1 MLKKIITVFAIAC
14 SIAVSADSLTQGKPS
29 DYSGYIRQLG
39 VTPDG
44 KLKINGNGVW
54 TQKNFL
60 DVKDAKQ
67 FAIDFE
73 FSQTNGEAVGGIG
86 IICYGKDKK
95 MIGPLEVNRVAN
107 SDTVLA
113 EECTFT
119 DSKIIVKNGA
129 NWKKGGNYLAAFE
142 TKNDFSDLPNR
153 NITRNGIKE
162 VKKLENG
169 NYEITFTNEIGKEYP
184 AGTAVRQHAAGATYN
199 YIFYGKLSNIKKNM
213 KYSVKNLRPGT
224 AYAGFIIL
232 VNSAKNFSSELT
244 FKCETVK

>member
-1 MLKKIITVFAIAC
+1 MLKKILTLIVAASTITAF
-14 SIAVSADSLTQGKPS
+14 ADSITHGKPA
-29 DYSGYIRQLG
+29 DYTGNPKNLSI
-39 VTPDG
+39 TNEG
-44 KLKINGNGVW
+44 KLKISGNGTW
-54 TQKNFL
+54 NRKTPL
-60 DVKDAKQ
+60 EIKDAKQ
-67 FAIDFE
+67 LVIDFE
-73 FSQTNGEAVGGIG
+73 FAQTNGDANGGIG
-86 IICYGKDKK
+86 IVCYDKNK
-95 MIGPLEVNRVAN
+95 NTILPIHSNRVAN
-107 SDTVLA
+107 SDTILA
-113 EECTFT
+113 EPCTFT
-119 DSKIIVKNGA
+119 DSKIIIKNGA

-142 TKNDFSDLPNR
+142 TKPDFSDLPNR

-199 YIFYGKLSNIKKNM
+199 YIYYGKLSNIKKNM

-244 FKCETVK
+244 IKYEAVK